1 VCYRDYLANLTE
13 KPQFILMADVRDVVF
28 QSNPFAYPFP
38 AGLSVASECVRSS
51 IGSSRGNA
59 KWLWEVAGIR
69 ELRRLS
75 GRTPIC
81 SGTTVGDYAT
91 IQPYLE
97 LMTTHLRRKFFWGM
111 FDAIDQGLHNY
122 FVHNQMVAPLRIYTN
137 WNGPFLTLD
146 SEVVSPEQKNPEG
159 FLCNRD
165 GSVVPIVHQ
174 YDRIKNLYRPG
185 EPRPECWQHLP

>member
-1 VCYRDYLANLTE
+1 
-13 KPQFILMADVRDVVF
+13 
-28 QSNPFAYPFP
+28 
-38 AGLSVASECVRSS
+38 
-51 IGSSRGNA
+51 
-59 KWLWEVAGIR
+59 
-69 ELRRLS
+69 
-75 GRTPIC
+75 
-81 SGTTVGDYAT
+81 
-91 IQPYLE
+91 
-97 LMTTHLRRKFFWGM
+97 MTTHLRRKFFWGM